1 MPRLFFTSSDS
12 LNSQAV
18 PREVA
23 ARKNLRARFATAA
36 VASLAGLFVLSG
48 CASIAIVQPAD
59 DAGNPLCAE
68 MMVVLP
74 PEISDQPKR
83 QTNSQATAVWGD
95 PAQLVLRCGVTPP
108 PPSTD
113 PCVSVNGVDWLA
125 KEGDE
130 AWTLTTYGR
139 IPATELVFDPNV
151 IPSST
156 VLATLSSAAAKIP
169 AERTCTNVS
178 KSVDVP

>member
-1 MPRLFFTSSDS
+1 M
-12 LNSQAV
+12 
-18 PREVA
+18 
-23 ARKNLRARFATAA
+23 
-36 VASLAGLFVLSG
+36 LSG
-48 CASIAIVQPAD
+48 CTAIANVQPAD

-74 PEISDQPKR
+74 PEVSGQEKR
-83 QTNSQATAVWGD
+83 QTNSQATAVWGE
-95 PAQLVLRCGVTPP
+95 PSQLVLRCGVTAP

-125 KEGDE
+125 KEGEE

-139 IPATELVFDPNV
+139 VPATELIFDPNV

-156 VLATLSSAAAKIP
+156 ILATLASSAGKIP
-169 AERTCTNVS
+169 AERTCSNVS
-178 KSVDVP
+178 KTVDVP

>member
-1 MPRLFFTSSDS
+1 MPRLIFSSLDS
-12 LNSQAV
+12 HNSQSA
-18 PREVA
+18 PRQKGA
-23 ARKNLRARFATAA
+23 YKSLRVRFATVA
-36 VASLAGLFVLSG
+36 VASMAGLLVLSG
-48 CASIAIVQPAD
+48 CASIANVQPAD

-74 PEISDQPKR
+74 PEISDQQKR

-139 IPATELVFDPNV
+139 DPATELVFDPNV

-156 VLATLSSAAAKIP
+156 VLATLSSAASKIP
-169 AERTCTNVS
+169 AERTCSTVS
-178 KSVDVP
+178 KTVDVP

>member
-1 MPRLFFTSSDS
+1 VPRSMFTRPDT
-12 LNSQAV
+12 LNSQSSFRIER
-18 PREVA
+18 PRTP
-23 ARKNLRARFATAA
+23 LRFR
-36 VASLAGLFVLSG
+36 ASTSIVLGLSG
-48 CASIAIVQPAD
+48 LAVLTGCAPIANVQSAD

-74 PEISDQPKR
+74 PEVAEQQKR
-83 QTNSQATAVWGD
+83 QTNSQGTAVWGD
-95 PAQLVLRCGVTPP
+95 PAQLVLRCGVTAP

-125 KEGDE
+125 KEGED

-139 IPATELVFDPNV
+139 APATELVFDPNV

-156 VLATLSSAAAKIP
+156 VLATLSSAASKIP
-169 AERTCTNVS
+169 AERGCTTVS
-178 KSVDVP
+178 KTVDVP

>member
-1 MPRLFFTSSDS
+1 MIFSILDS
-12 LNSQAV
+12 HNSQSV
-18 PREVA
+18 PRQDA
-23 ARKNLRARFATAA
+23 ARKTLRLRFTAVT
-36 VASLAGLFVLSG
+36 VASVAGLLALSG
-48 CASIAIVQPAD
+48 CASIANVQPAD

-74 PEISDQPKR
+74 PEISDQQKR

-156 VLATLSSAAAKIP
+156 VLATLSSAASKIP
-169 AERTCTNVS
+169 AERTCSNVS
-178 KSVDVP
+178 KTVDVP

>member
-1 MPRLFFTSSDS
+1 M
-12 LNSQAV
+12 
-18 PREVA
+18 
-23 ARKNLRARFATAA
+23 RFATAA
-36 VASLAGLFVLSG
+36 ASIAGLLVLSG
-48 CASIAIVQPAD
+48 CTAIANVQAAD

-74 PEISDQPKR
+74 PEVSGQVKR
-83 QTNSQATAVWGD
+83 QTNSQATAVWGE
-95 PAQLVLRCGVTPP
+95 PSQLVLRCGVTAP

-125 KEGDE
+125 KEGEE

-139 IPATELVFDPNV
+139 VPATELIFDPNV

-156 VLATLSSAAAKIP
+156 VLATLASSAGKIP
-169 AERTCTNVS
+169 AERTCSNVS
-178 KSVDVP
+178 KTVDVP

>member
-1 MPRLFFTSSDS
+1 MPRLIFSSSDS
-12 LNSQAV
+12 FNSQSA
-18 PREVA
+18 PRQDA
-23 ARKNLRARFATAA
+23 ARKTLRMRFATAA
-36 VASLAGLFVLSG
+36 VASLAGLFLLSG
-48 CASIAIVQPAD
+48 CASIANVQPAD

-74 PEISDQPKR
+74 PEISDQQKR

-139 IPATELVFDPNV
+139 VPATELVFDPNV

-156 VLATLSSAAAKIP
+156 VLATLSSAASKIP
-169 AERTCTNVS
+169 AERACSTVS
-178 KSVDVP
+178 KTVDVP

>member
-1 MPRLFFTSSDS
+1 MPRLIFSSQDS
-12 LNSQAV
+12 HNSQSA
-18 PREVA
+18 PRKYT
-23 ARKNLRARFATAA
+23 ARKTRGVRFATVT
-36 VASLAGLFVLSG
+36 VASLAGFLVLSG
-48 CASIAIVQPAD
+48 CASIANVQPAD

-74 PEISDQPKR
+74 PEISDQQKR

-156 VLATLSSAAAKIP
+156 VLATLSSAASKIP
-169 AERTCTNVS
+169 AARTCSTVS
-178 KSVDVP
+178 KTVDVP

>member
-1 MPRLFFTSSDS
+1 MPRLIFTSSDS
-12 LNSQAV
+12 PNSQSLIRNAT
-18 PREVA
+18 PRRV
-23 ARKNLRARFATAA
+23 RGVKFATAIA
-36 VASLAGLFVLSG
+36 ASVTGLFVLSG
-48 CASIAIVQPAD
+48 CSPIANVQPAD

-68 MMVVLP
+68 MMVLLP
-74 PEISDQPKR
+74 PEISEQQKR

-95 PAQLVLRCGVTPP
+95 PAQLVLRCGVTTP

-125 KEGDE
+125 KEGEE

-139 IPATELVFDPNV
+139 TPATELVFDPNV

-156 VLATLSSAAAKIP
+156 ILATLASAASKIP
-169 AERTCTNVS
+169 AQRTCTTVS
-178 KSVDVP
+178 KTVDVP

>member
-1 MPRLFFTSSDS
+1 ML
-12 LNSQAV
+12 
-18 PREVA
+18 
-23 ARKNLRARFATAA
+23 
-36 VASLAGLFVLSG
+36 VLSG
-48 CASIAIVQPAD
+48 CTAIANVQAAD

-74 PEISDQPKR
+74 PEVSGQEKR
-83 QTNSQATAVWGD
+83 QTNSQATAVWGE
-95 PAQLVLRCGVTPP
+95 PSQLVLRCGVTAP

-125 KEGDE
+125 KEGEE

-139 IPATELVFDPNV
+139 VPATELIFDPNV

-156 VLATLSSAAAKIP
+156 VLATLASAAAKIP
-169 AERTCTNVS
+169 AERTCSNVS
-178 KSVDVP
+178 KTVDVP

>member
-1 MPRLFFTSSDS
+1 MPRLIFTNPDS
-12 LNSQAV
+12 LNSQSFI
-18 PREVA
+18 REVPPHK
-23 ARKNLRARFATAA
+23 ARRVKFATTVA
-36 VASLAGLFVLSG
+36 ASLAGLLVLSG
-48 CASIAIVQPAD
+48 CSPIANVQPAD

-74 PEISDQPKR
+74 PEISEQQKR

-125 KEGDE
+125 KEGE
-130 AWTLTTYGR
+130 ESWTLTTYGR
-139 IPATELVFDPNV
+139 TPATELVFDPNV

-156 VLATLSSAAAKIP
+156 VLATLSSAASKIP
-169 AERTCTNVS
+169 SQRSCTTVS
-178 KSVDVP
+178 KTVDVP